1 MLAEALVCLAL
12 NAYHEARN
20 QDIRGMIAV
29 SQVVMNRVES
39 QHFPDN
45 VCDVVFQGPH
55 RKSWANPEKMI
66 PLRDRCQFSW
76 YCDGKS
82 DEPHEEQA
90 WETSILI
97 ARGILGNSIDNL
109 VGDSLWYHADY
120 VEPDWAAEKQEY
132 VTLGNHIF
140 YEIRSK
146 DK

>member
-1 MLAEALVCLAL
+1 MIAEALVCLAL

-20 QDIRGMIAV
+20 QDVRGMIAV

-39 QHFPDN
+39 EHFPDN

-55 RKSWANPEKMI
+55 RQSWANADKKI

-76 YCDGKS
+76 YCDGKL
-82 DEPHEEQA
+82 DEPLEKQA
-90 WETSILI
+90 WETSVLV
-97 ARGILGNSIDNL
+97 ARGILNDSIHNL

-146 DK
+146 N